1 MLYEL
6 MSHLQGQIPGAN
18 LFNYITFRAGGAVM
32 TALLISFILGPW
44 MIDALRARQG
54 RGAGQGLRALP

>member
-6 MSHLQGQIPGAN
+6 MMHFGDLPGAN

-32 TALLISFILGPW
+32 TALLVSFL
-44 MIDALRARQG
+44 LVVVQTR
-54 RGAGQGLRALP
+54 